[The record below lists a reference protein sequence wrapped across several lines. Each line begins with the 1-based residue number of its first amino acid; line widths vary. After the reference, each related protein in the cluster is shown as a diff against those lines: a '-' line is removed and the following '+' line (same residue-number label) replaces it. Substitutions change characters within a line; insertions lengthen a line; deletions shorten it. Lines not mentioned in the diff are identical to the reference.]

1 LPNPPDEYGRDRI
14 NYERFK
20 NLLTPYARVY
30 SWSGHF
36 HYNFGYDYKASEQF
50 PELKNVVSIC
60 VARCCGGLHVSREL
74 YNDGTPQGYM
84 VMEVDGDRVE
94 WYYKTVGHD
103 RSHQMNVYSPVRNG
117 TEFVKVNVWNWSA
130 DYWTTPEWW
139 ENGKKVAD
147 MINKPEK
154 DVAYLENYAKY
165 GPFLGRKGDDKAIPH
180 NAHGTFHIKP
190 SEGVRSGEVRVTDNF
205 GVTYIEKI
213 EW

>member
-1 LPNPPDEYGRDRI
+1 MYFLIWNLRRLISNKYFEYGR
-14 NYERFK
+14 N
-20 NLLTPYARVY
+20 N
-30 SWSGHF
+30 
-36 HYNFGYDYKASEQF
+36 
-50 PELKNVVSIC
+50 LKNVVCIC

-147 MINKPEK
+147 MELHAENDPDYLKIFAQHNEQKLGTTERKYSKPSK
-154 DVAYLENYAKY
+154 A
-165 GPFLGRKGDDKAIPH
+165 PFMFRVV
-180 NAHGTFHIKP
+180 P
-190 SEGVRSGEVRVTDNF
+190 SEGVTSGEIRVTDQF
-205 GVTYIEKI
+205 GKTYTQSVV
-213 EW
+213 W